1 MEDEGGGGRAGVEA
15 KGREDDA
22 GADDVDGGADD
33 ADGGADDVDGVDA
46 GSWGA
51 GGVSS
56 SARRFSSAR
65 LDLTSPMRFFMP
77 FMVCLASALRLRFF
91 MEPVISSFGR
101 SSARGGVDADAPAAS
116 SSDLG
121 PVPGKPGGS
130 GIRAGSLIAASR
142 ALVESEGCLRADE
155 RDSNRGGT
163 GDAGLRAKATTR
175 CAREGAG
182 ADRARR
188 AARAPRTT
196 LGGSRETN
204 AGSRARRAS
213 LADPRAPAMERER
226 RADRREKRRANKRS
240 LLG

>member
-1 MEDEGGGGRAGVEA
+1 MEEEGGGGRAGVEA
-15 KGREDDA
+15 TGREDDA
-22 GADDVDGGADD
+22 DADDADGGADD
-33 ADGGADDVDGVDA
+33 ADGGADVDKVDA
-46 GSWGA
+46 GSWRA
-51 GGVSS
+51 GGMSS

-116 SSDLG
+116 SSDLE
-121 PVPGKPGGS
+121 PVPGKRGGS

-188 AARAPRTT
+188 AARAPRAT

-226 RADRREKRRANKRS
+226 RADRREKTARQ
-240 LLG
+240 